1 MIRIID
7 YGQNSVLKT
16 CVTLCLMLLLTV
28 VAIVPVEA
36 ASRQWSTSGTGSKV
50 VVADCNNCDE
60 DIGILISCS
69 SSGQGAEALVYWVAS
84 EKGQENTIAPIK
96 ISIDGKSFNRQA
108 KVQYFGLVGYTPQ
121 FKLSSD
127 DPMFE
132 ALQAGATVKISFGE
146 NSVSIPLTGSRVAL
160 DKFKVQCGLAY

>member
-1 MIRIID
+1 MNRITNC
-7 YGQNSVLKT
+7 GENSVLKICST
-16 CVTLCLMLLLTV
+16 ICLMLLFMV

-36 ASRQWSTSGTGSKV
+36 ASRQWSTSGTGRNV
-50 VVADCNNCDE
+50 AVADCNNCDE
-60 DIGILISCS
+60 DIGILISCA

-108 KVQYFGLVGYTPQ
+108 KVQYSGLVGYTPQ
-121 FKLSSD
+121 FMLSSD

-132 ALQAGATVKISFGE
+132 ALQAGAAVKISFGD
-146 NSVSIPLTGSRVAL
+146 NSVSIPLNGSRVAL
-160 DKFKVQCGLAY
+160 NKFKVQCGLAY